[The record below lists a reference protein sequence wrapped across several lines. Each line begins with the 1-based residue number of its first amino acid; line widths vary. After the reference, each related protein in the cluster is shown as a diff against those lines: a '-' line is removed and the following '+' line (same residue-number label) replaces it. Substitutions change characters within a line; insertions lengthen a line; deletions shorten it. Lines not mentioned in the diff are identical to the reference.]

1 MPDPVYIIVAP
12 HCASILVVLSKGA
25 IATLRLLAST
35 PGMIA
40 ENMTGIGKTEDGM
53 PDGRQAHTTT
63 NTYKAHRRSDFCG
76 YVRLSLLPA
85 SQAWSIA
92 CRDYP
97 LMW

>member
-12 HCASILVVLSKGA
+12 HCASILVVLRKGA
-25 IATLRLLAST
+25 ISRLLAST
-35 PGMIA
+35 PGMIT
-40 ENMTGIGKTEDGM
+40 ENMTGIGKTEDGI
-53 PDGRQAHTTT
+53 PHGRQAHKTA
-63 NTYKAHRRSDFCG
+63 NTYKAHRRSNVCG

-97 LMW
+97 LMWQG